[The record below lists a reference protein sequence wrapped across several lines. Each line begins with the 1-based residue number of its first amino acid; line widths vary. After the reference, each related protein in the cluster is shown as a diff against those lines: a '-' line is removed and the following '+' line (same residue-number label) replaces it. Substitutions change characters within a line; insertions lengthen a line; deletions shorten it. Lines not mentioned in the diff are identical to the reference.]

1 MEKVVIYGA
10 GQLGAMVACILSSR
24 NDVQVVGFI
33 DDDPH
38 QVGQQYDHLKVV
50 GDASLLP
57 QLHQQ
62 GITAAIVAIGNNRIR
77 GRIATH
83 LTATGFEL
91 INAIHPTA
99 NISKKARIGKGS
111 IIGAGTIICSN
122 SVIGNNLYIG
132 PGAVISHD
140 TSVGDNVLLSVGCV
154 VAARVDIASGA
165 FIGAGARLVPAEW
178 GRENRLRIG
187 ENAVVGAGAVVL
199 KDVPPNAVVV
209 GVPARILRYRDPEAD

>member
-1 MEKVVIYGA
+1 LEEVLIYGA
-10 GQLGAMVACILSSR
+10 GQLGLMAADILSDR
-24 NDVQVVGFI
+24 NDIQVAGFV
-33 DDDPH
+33 DDDPDQTGQVH
-38 QVGQQYDHLKVV
+38 QGVKVL

-62 GITAAIVAIGNNRIR
+62 GITAAIVAIGINRTR

-99 NISKKARIGKGS
+99 NISEKARIGTGS
-111 IIGAGTIICSN
+111 IIGAGAIICSN

-154 VAARVDIASGA
+154 IAARVDIASGA
-165 FIGAGARLVPAEW
+165 FIGAGARLVPAQW
-178 GRENRLRIG
+178 GGENRLTIG
-187 ENAVVGAGAVVL
+187 DNAVVGAGAVVL
-199 KDVPPNAVVV
+199 KDVSPNAVVA
-209 GVPARILRYRDPEAD
+209 GVPARILRYRDPEAS